1 MKRKQ
6 GFKTQ
11 FTLHQLQFQLFRF
24 HHHWQI
30 TYAPEIAVDLSYSGP
45 NPDLAYLVADNPVP
59 YLVAWYSLKADR
71 VAQDDELNLVYP
83 YQRRLIAQTRVA
95 NPLIYSIATRP
106 KARTEGT
113 CCTLPTIGWNGLF
126 NRINKINRHRI

>member
-1 MKRKQ
+1 M
-6 GFKTQ
+6 
-11 FTLHQLQFQLFRF
+11 
-24 HHHWQI
+24 
-30 TYAPEIAVDLSYSGP
+30 DLSYSGP